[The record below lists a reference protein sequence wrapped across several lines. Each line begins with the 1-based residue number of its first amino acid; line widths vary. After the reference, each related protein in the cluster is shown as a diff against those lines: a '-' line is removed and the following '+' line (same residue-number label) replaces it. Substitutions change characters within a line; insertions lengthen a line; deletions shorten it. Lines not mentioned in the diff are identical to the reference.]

1 VAAQKRPRGSEGDA
15 VSLGEDEVRHLLREC
30 VTVVKPGE
38 VLVIRVPGLTP
49 EQLYEYNEAVKRWL
63 GDLAPGV
70 RSLVTI
76 GEELGVAEALEPAWL
91 REVREETFRTE
102 QVDTVRLTHLPT
114 GIVAEGRD
122 HDAVVTG
129 LAQALLGRGKISVN
143 DARAAHRLP
152 PLHPEPVMPAGGA
165 GGHE

>member
-1 VAAQKRPRGSEGDA
+1 MTAEGRSLEERVAALEEMAAHPLQMATAPELTEEQAREFEREFQGALGRAQKLHILPPHQPLSQD
-15 VSLGEDEVRHLLREC
+15 DVRQLLREC

-76 GEELGVAEALEPAWL
+76 GEELGVAEA
-91 REVREETFRTE
+91 
-102 QVDTVRLTHLPT
+102 
-114 GIVAEGRD
+114 
-122 HDAVVTG
+122 
-129 LAQALLGRGKISVN
+129 
-143 DARAAHRLP
+143 AAS
-152 PLHPEPVMPAGGA
+152 G
-165 GGHE
+165 